1 MDMRWYP
8 SKVDW
13 WIGAV
18 LCVGPVAALVVIG
31 AAVPNGTS
39 TDVLM
44 AVGMLLF
51 VAALYVGLVLP
62 VRYGLD
68 DSHLIVRF
76 GLCRQRIA
84 LADIL
89 EVRRTKNPLS
99 SPALSLDRLRVQFG
113 AGVFKSV
120 MISPK
125 AREAFLDD
133 VARRAGLQ
141 RDGDRLVRPRGTAA

>member
-1 MDMRWYP
+1 MRWYP
-8 SKVDW
+8 SKIDW
-13 WIGAV
+13 WLGVA
-18 LCVGPVAALVVIG
+18 LCVAPIAAVVAIG
-31 AAVPNGTS
+31 AAVQSGTW
-39 TDVLM
+39 TDVLL
-44 AVGMLLF
+44 ALGMLLF
-51 VAALYVGLVLP
+51 VAVLYVGLVLP
-62 VRYGLD
+62 VRYGVD

>member
-68 DSHLIVRF
+68 DSHLIVRV
-76 GLCRQRIA
+76 GLCRQRIS

-89 EVRRTKNPLS
+89 EVRRT
-99 SPALSLDRLRVQFG
+99 
-113 AGVFKSV
+113 
-120 MISPK
+120 
-125 AREAFLDD
+125 
-133 VARRAGLQ
+133 
-141 RDGDRLVRPRGTAA
+141 

>member
-1 MDMRWYP
+1 MRWYP
-8 SKVDW
+8 SKIDW
-13 WIGAV
+13 WLGVA
-18 LCVGPVAALVVIG
+18 LCVAPIAAVVAIG
-31 AAVPNGTS
+31 AAVQSGTW
-39 TDVLM
+39 TDVLL
-44 AVGMLLF
+44 ALGMLLF
-51 VAALYVGLVLP
+51 VAVLYVGLVLP
-62 VRYGLD
+62 VRYGVD
-68 DSHLIVRF
+68 DSHLIVRC

-125 AREAFLDD
+125 AREAFVDD

>member
-1 MDMRWYP
+1 MRWYP

-13 WIGAV
+13 WLG
-18 LCVGPVAALVVIG
+18 AALCALPG
-31 AAVPNGTS
+31 AAVVVIVAAVRSGTW
-39 TDVLM
+39 TDVLL
-44 AVGMLLF
+44 ALGMLLF
-51 VAALYVGLVLP
+51 VAVLYVGLVLP

>member
-1 MDMRWYP
+1 P
-8 SKVDW
+8 
-13 WIGAV
+13 
-18 LCVGPVAALVVIG
+18 G
-31 AAVPNGTS
+31 AAVVVIVAAVRSGTW
-39 TDVLM
+39 TDVLL
-44 AVGMLLF
+44 ALGMLLF
-51 VAALYVGLVLP
+51 VAVLYVGLVLP
-62 VRYGLD
+62 VRYGVD